1 MKLENKGKI
10 IKKFATS
17 KDDTGSSQV
26 QVAVLSTEIKELTN
40 HLKEHKKDHS
50 TRRGLI
56 AKVNKRKKLLDYLK
70 REDSAACEKLISDLK
85 IRYQ

>member
-1 MKLENKGKI
+1 MKFEAKGKI
-10 IKKFATS
+10 MNEFATS

-26 QVAVLSTEIKELTN
+26 QVAILSAGIKELTE
-40 HLKEHKKDHS
+40 HLKEHKKDNS
-50 TRRGLI
+50 CRRGLI

-85 IRYQ
+85 IRHQ